1 MWMLAG
7 LMLAGITACSDADSE
22 LGTVASQSEGKTR
35 AYDYS
40 CTLTVEEPGTL
51 GTLLEQQMGEDAG
64 NVQELIVSGVYSST
78 DAEYVR
84 DKLRNTLVRIDL
96 SGVTQFLEKNEYY
109 DYENGYWTYDW
120 VDNHRLFYNCFYNV
134 YKLEEVILPENII
147 TEIGSSSFSN
157 CSSLTQVT
165 IPEGVTTIQ
174 NYALASCDSLRSVS
188 IPSSV
193 TSLGNSVFYRD
204 TALESLEILADI
216 SEIPS
221 SLCEG
226 CSKLQE
232 LKFPASVHSIG
243 DRAFRYCYLLND
255 FTLFDGIDSFGEYCF
270 SSCGFEE
277 VDLSNLSVIASRM
290 FSGCSSLK
298 NVTFSSNLKEIK
310 EFAFEACGL
319 QSLSLP
325 NGIETLGNY
334 CFRGCGDLEEVDI
347 SNLATISFGM
357 FSDCSALKNVTL
369 SSELTEIPSYAFSG
383 TAIRTIT
390 LPNSLRTIGNEAFY
404 KSQLEEVELPSGLTT
419 IDSYAFEQ
427 TQLRT
432 ITIPENIKSKGGSI
446 FSGCKRLTAIYWDT
460 SMDATSL
467 GLDSYTNCILYLHTF
482 NGIAPAFDTDITNV
496 VIDDV
501 AETIVLRS
509 KSAYDFNCSRSF
521 TAKKISY
528 TFYFDTYYTYPGQV
542 RNWYTITLPFKPT
555 KISHPTKGQLAPFNS
570 DVEDAKPFWL
580 RELNGNDFENVT
592 AIEPNHPYIISMP
605 YNPDLYLDEYNISGN
620 VTFEAENVEI
630 GVTPELT
637 ASEGTDFSMWP
648 NYSYK
653 EESEDYYGLTTDCY
667 DNSIGRYVCVFRTGE
682 RIYPFQAYVTS
693 ATARSIISMDGKR
706 AATRVASDDP
716 RLKHP
721 GKPRIDDI

>member
-1 MWMLAG
+1 V
-7 LMLAGITACSDADSE
+7 ISI
-22 LGTVASQSEGKTR
+22 
-35 AYDYS
+35 
-40 CTLTVEEPGTL
+40 
-51 GTLLEQQMGEDAG
+51 ED
-64 NVQELIVSGVYSST
+64 
-78 DAEYVR
+78 
-84 DKLRNTLVRIDL
+84 
-96 SGVTQFLEKNEYY
+96 
-109 DYENGYWTYDW
+109 
-120 VDNHRLFYNCFYNV
+120 
-134 YKLEEVILPENII
+134 
-147 TEIGSSSFSN
+147 
-157 CSSLTQVT
+157 
-165 IPEGVTTIQ
+165 
-174 NYALASCDSLRSVS
+174 YALAYCDSLRSVS

-193 TSLGNSVFYRD
+193 TSLGSSVFYWD

-232 LKFPASVHSIG
+232 LKFPDSVRSVYNS
-243 DRAFRYCYLLND
+243 AFRFCNSLKD
-255 FTLFDGIDSFGEYCF
+255 FTLFEGIDSFGEYCF
-270 SSCGFEE
+270 SGCGFEE
-277 VDLSNLSVIASRM
+277 ADLSNWTVIPSHM
-290 FSGCSSLK
+290 FTECSSLK
-298 NVTFSSNLKEIK
+298 NVTFSPNLKEIQ
-310 EFAFEACGL
+310 ESAFEDCGL

-325 NGIETLGNY
+325 NGIETLGY
-334 CFRGCGDLEEVDI
+334 SCFWGCSDLEEVDI
-347 SNLATISFGM
+347 SNLATIPPGIFGN
-357 FSDCSALKNVTL
+357 CSALKNVTL
-369 SSELTEIPSYAFSG
+369 SPELTEIPSSAFRG

-390 LPNSLRTIGNEAFY
+390 LPNSLRTIGYDAFY
-404 KSQLEEVELPSGLTT
+404 QSQLEEVELPSGLTT
-419 IDSYAFEQ
+419 IDSYAFRQ

-432 ITIPENIKSKGGSI
+432 ITIPENVKSIGGSI
-446 FSGCKRLTAIYWDT
+446 FSGCKRLTAIYWDN

-467 GLDSYTNCILYLHTF
+467 GLDSDTNCILYLHTF
-482 NGIAPAFDTDITNV
+482 NGIAPAFDNNITNV

-509 KSAYDFNCSRSF
+509 KCAYDFNCSRPF

-528 TFYFDTYYTYPGQV
+528 TYNFDSHYTYPGQV

-580 RELNGNDFENVT
+580 RELNGDDFENVT

-630 GVTPELT
+630 GETPELT

-648 NYSYK
+648 NYSYM
-653 EESEDYYGLTTDCY
+653 EESEEYYGLTTDCY
-667 DNSIGRYVCVFRTGE
+667 DNSIGRYVSVFRTGE

-693 ATARSIISMDGKR
+693 TTARSIISMDGKR